1 MNCTINPIGR
11 AATLIVL
18 AFTLTACQSKG
29 PNNVNINSQNW
40 GQTPDG
46 TPVKL
51 YTLTNANGLTAKITN
66 YGAIVTEMH
75 TPDRDGQMADIV
87 LGFDNI
93 EGYTAGHPYFG
104 SIVGRCAN
112 RIALGKFKLDAKQYS
127 LATNNDPNHLHGG
140 DIGFD
145 KQVWDAKPIKTAIG
159 PALALV
165 LFSPDG
171 QEGYPG
177 NLTTTVTYTLTNND
191 ELRVDMTATTDAPT
205 IINIAHHTY
214 WNLGGHDS
222 GDILG
227 HEMTFNA
234 DAYTPVDSTL
244 IPTGKIAKVAGTP
257 FDFRKPKTIGK
268 DFAQLPAKGDDPGG
282 YDHNIVL
289 REGEPD
295 QLIHAVTAHNPA
307 TGRSLSISTDQP
319 GIQFYTGNF
328 LDSTNTGKG
337 GAVYHKNNAFCLET
351 QHFPDSINQPNF
363 ASVVLRPGE
372 TYKHTMVHAF
382 SAD

>member
-1 MNCTINPIGR
+1 MNTFFNSTWRP
-11 AATLIVL
+11 AALVL
-18 AFTLTACQSKG
+18 LALTLTACQGS
-29 PNNVNINSQNW
+29 PNVKIDSQNW
-40 GQTPDG
+40 GATPDG

-51 YTLTNANGLTAKITN
+51 FTLENDNGLICKITN

-75 TPDRDGQMADIV
+75 TPDRDGKMADIV
-87 LGFDNI
+87 LGFDDI

-112 RIALGKFKLDAKQYS
+112 RIALGKFKLDGKNYS

-140 DIGFD
+140 DVGYD
-145 KQVWDAKPIKTAIG
+145 KRVWDATPIKTEIG
-159 PALALV
+159 PALVLALY
-165 LFSPDG
+165 SPDG
-171 QEGYPG
+171 EEGYPG
-177 NLTTTVTYTLTNND
+177 NLTATVTYTLTHND
-191 ELRVDMTATTDAPT
+191 ELRVDMTATTDAAT
-205 IINIAHHTY
+205 VVNLAHHTY

-257 FDFRKPKTIGK
+257 FDFRKAKTIGK
-268 DFAQLPAKGDDPGG
+268 DFAELPAKGDDPGG

-289 REGEPD
+289 REGEPG
-295 QLIHAVTAHNPA
+295 QLNHAVTAHNPA
-307 TGRSLSISTDQP
+307 TGRSLTITTDQP
-319 GIQFYTGNF
+319 GIQFY
-328 LDSTNTGKG
+328 TGKG

-363 ASVVLRPGE
+363 ASTVLRPGE
-372 TYKHTMVHAF
+372 TYIHTMVHKF
-382 SAD
+382 SAE